1 MGRGWRR
8 KSSQECGGTGCAA
21 PDVILA
27 NGAAGL
33 APLLDVSRTAPIVF
47 VLVADP
53 VGAGFVNSLAR
64 PAAIQSN
71 GRALRPAYKPS
82 QRSPHLLECVQ
93 AFPMSGNVKVPVRDC
108 AIHNPSE
115 EPSADILP
123 FCILSSAAVQCHS

>member
-1 MGRGWRR
+1 MLRHKLWHAS
-8 KSSQECGGTGCAA
+8 KSC
-21 PDVILA
+21 
-27 NGAAGL
+27 
-33 APLLDVSRTAPIVF
+33 
-47 VLVADP
+47 
-53 VGAGFVNSLAR
+53 
-64 PAAIQSN
+64 
-71 GRALRPAYKPS
+71 PAYKPS